1 MNCETVEDF
10 LSTAQRSDLE
20 LAPENLMLHHAK
32 QCASCQ
38 QRIAYS
44 KRYLKAL
51 ETLEKPELGAGGAQR
66 ILSRLNAEIERKSHT
81 GNQSVSPWWRNG
93 FGLGFASASFL
104 CAAVVTILS
113 LNVAPEPRVPV
124 VELNRGV
131 HEQNISLVIDVPRDM
146 SQANLILE
154 FPADLR
160 WKGLEDMEKIEWP
173 VNLQKGENILELPV
187 SYTLGK
193 LSKIPQVITASIR
206 YGDTSRSFALPVSLS
221 TQLSGRELQTQTEF
235 SL

>member
-10 LSTAQRSDLE
+10 LSSAQRCDLE

-38 QRIAYS
+38 QRIADTEC
-44 KRYLKAL
+44 YLNTLDVL
-51 ETLEKPELGAGGAQR
+51 EGPELGAGGAQR
-66 ILSRLNAEIERKSHT
+66 ILNRFNTEIERKSQT
-81 GNQSVSPWWRNG
+81 ERKSAIPWWRNG
-93 FGLGFASASFL
+93 FSLGFATASFL
-104 CAAVVTILS
+104 CVSVVMLMS
-113 LNVAPEPRVPV
+113 LNVAPKQTVPV
-124 VELNRGV
+124 TQITRGV
-131 HEQNISLVIDVPRDM
+131 HEQNISLVIEVPRDM
-146 SQANLILE
+146 NQANLIIE

-160 WKGLEDMEKIEWP
+160 WSGLEDMEKIEWP

-193 LSKIPQVITASIR
+193 FSKSPQVIKASIR

-221 TQLSGRELQTQTEF
+221 TQLSSREQQTEF

>member
-38 QRIAYS
+38 QKIANS
-44 KRYLKAL
+44 KRYLNTL
-51 ETLEKPELGAGGAQR
+51 ETLEEPELGAGGAQR
-66 ILSRLNAEIERKSHT
+66 ILSRLNAELERKSYIE
-81 GNQSVSPWWRNG
+81 NQSVSPWWRNG
-93 FGLGFASASFL
+93 FSLGFASASFL
-104 CAAVVTILS
+104 CAAVVMLLS
-113 LNVAPEPRVPV
+113 PNMAPEPRVPV
-124 VELNRGV
+124 AELNRGV

-160 WKGLEDMEKIEWP
+160 WRGLEDMEKIEWP

-187 SYTLGK
+187 SYTFGK
-193 LSKIPQVITASIR
+193 IPKAPQVITASIR
-206 YGDTSRSFALPVSLS
+206 YGDTNRSFALPVSLS
-221 TQLSGRELQTQTEF
+221 TQLSGRELQTDF

>member
-1 MNCETVEDF
+1 MNCETVENF
-10 LSTAQRSDLE
+10 LSSAQQGDLE

-38 QRIAYS
+38 QRIADTEH
-44 KRYLKAL
+44 YLNKL
-51 ETLEKPELGAGGAQR
+51 EVLEGPELGEGGAQR
-66 ILSRLNAEIERKSHT
+66 ILNRLNVEIERKS
-81 GNQSVSPWWRNG
+81 QAERRSALPWWRNA
-93 FGLGFASASFL
+93 FSLGFATACFL
-104 CAAVVTILS
+104 CASVLMLMS
-113 LNVAPEPRVPV
+113 LNVAPKQAVPV
-124 VELNRGV
+124 AHINRGV

-146 SQANLILE
+146 SQANLIIE

-160 WKGLEDMEKIEWP
+160 WRGLEDMEKIEWP

-193 LSKIPQVITASIR
+193 FSKKPQVIKASIR

-221 TQLSGRELQTQTEF
+221 TQLSGREQQTEF